1 MEFIHTELK
10 RHPLRE
16 AWMVFT
22 PKLPFIPP
30 YIGTKKECKKARV
43 SAERNAAKYLATNNS

>member
-30 YIGTKKECKKARV
+30 YIGTKKECEKARV